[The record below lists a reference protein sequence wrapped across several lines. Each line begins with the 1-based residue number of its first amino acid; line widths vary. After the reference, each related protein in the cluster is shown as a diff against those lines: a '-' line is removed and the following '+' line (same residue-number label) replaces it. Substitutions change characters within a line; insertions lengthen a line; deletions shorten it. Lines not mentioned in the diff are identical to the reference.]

1 MWLVQNLNLKQL
13 HFSFFLA
20 NHIKTKLCDMKNVCK
35 ENPVGLSTTSR
46 DASVGLCRKLYF
58 SKYKYPFESDETFIT
73 EFGSQGLAGQ
83 QSDKPSYLSLF
94 CPEFNQMPNFFRTFC
109 FHLGIVCFCN
119 PMACSGISRE
129 RPNLFSPHFQT
140 LYKTLFWCQF
150 WSQTNTCAVIIKNR
164 HTNCSL

>member
-1 MWLVQNLNLKQL
+1 MAGFGKSHDRRHRSYERMRRLRGPGVISRSICKSHDAAICMIGHFTRDRQMRGWGHFTHFRRLSQMFSQTLCNFSKFLSACNYTICDWSKTLILKQL

-73 EFGSQGLAGQ
+73 EFGSQGLAG
-83 QSDKPSYLSLF
+83 
-94 CPEFNQMPNFFRTFC
+94 
-109 FHLGIVCFCN
+109 
-119 PMACSGISRE
+119 
-129 RPNLFSPHFQT
+129 
-140 LYKTLFWCQF
+140 
-150 WSQTNTCAVIIKNR
+150 
-164 HTNCSL
+164 